1 MKIRQT
7 ARKKVQSLDM
17 GGYGTKNFNHSV
29 AMLFQEN
36 IKFNVFSQRKL
47 GANIG
52 RFFTP
57 YYTKRTSQPYKSFP
71 GAKKISMDDYADLIQ
86 LDHNFFDLVSTR
98 RSGREYDKDYKI
110 SLNEI
115 YSLLHYS
122 YGISQ
127 RSKIEGIEEEGHVG
141 WRVVPSAGG
150 LYPLEI
156 YFVML
161 NSHLEEGLYHYLPNE
176 NAIEQVNAGPYMD
189 KLKDILFTDPY
200 IDLQSAGMVAIV
212 TSVNERTML
221 KYGDRGYRFILNEAG
236 AVVNQLSL
244 VSEALD
250 FGSCVVGAFKDYRL
264 EEMLDIDGVFE
275 SIQAVLTIGKKGEVV
290 CKI

>member
-1 MKIRQT
+1 MKIKQA
-7 ARKKVQSLDM
+7 ARKKVQSLDA

-36 IKFNVFSQRKL
+36 IKFNKFSQRKL
-47 GANIG
+47 GVNIG
-52 RFFTP
+52 KFFTP
-57 YYTKRTSQPYKSFP
+57 YYTKRTSQPYKSYP
-71 GAKKISMDDYADLIQ
+71 GSKKISMEDYADL
-86 LDHNFFDLVSTR
+86 LPLEHNFFDLVSTR
-98 RSGREYDKDYKI
+98 RSGREYDTSYKI
-110 SLNEI
+110 SLNEV
-115 YSLLHYS
+115 YSLMHYS
-122 YGISQ
+122 YGISM

-150 LYPLEI
+150 LYPLEV

-176 NAIEQVNAGPYMD
+176 NAIECIDAGPYMD
-189 KLKDILFTDPY
+189 KLKEYLVTDPY
-200 IDLQSAGMVAIV
+200 IDLKSAGMVAII

-221 KYGDRGYRFILNEAG
+221 KYGDRGYRFILNEVG

-250 FGSCVVGAFKDYRL
+250 FGSCVVGAFQDYKV
-264 EEMLDIDGVFE
+264 EEMLNIDGVFE
-275 SIQAVLTIGKKGEVV
+275 SVQAVLTIGKKGEIA